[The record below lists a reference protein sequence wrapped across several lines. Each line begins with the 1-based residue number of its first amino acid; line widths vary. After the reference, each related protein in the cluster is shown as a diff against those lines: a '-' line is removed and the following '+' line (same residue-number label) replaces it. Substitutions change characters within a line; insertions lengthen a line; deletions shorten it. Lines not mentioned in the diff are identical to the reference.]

1 MLADNHSLRNPQL
14 RFFPYQALRDDPNS
28 KRLELPLQLS
38 PTIKFTGP
46 NPDEKYTGNYV
57 YAWQNLIPFY
67 YLCGFGDMNESHE
80 FNPTKADEF
89 KKDWDDDKTQMRQ
102 AIIGA
107 ANEIKTPMKHVVCF
121 GLGSLRLDTLPEK
134 TYAWCLDHHFA
145 VFDMARELR
154 KRSGKPIPIL
164 FQDPA
169 YNKTDMEYLKS
180 IAGDL
185 EIRFP
190 GGSKTLL
197 EITEAT
203 FVYCPGSPAL
213 PIHQLV
219 ADLTVDFGGPAAVF
233 WYTVTG
239 ARLKTKDGKDKVY
252 TAADEVNDYLMVP
265 MDPVNKYVVDMLK
278 GFTKVFDG
286 GRMKGYSAFSTSSLY
301 VKKTAS
307 QSNPV
312 EQGGSEQQTH
322 T

>member
-1 MLADNHSLRNPQL
+1 
-14 RFFPYQALRDDPNS
+14 
-28 KRLELPLQLS
+28 
-38 PTIKFTGP
+38 
-46 NPDEKYTGNYV
+46 
-57 YAWQNLIPFY
+57 
-67 YLCGFGDMNESHE
+67 
-80 FNPTKADEF
+80 
-89 KKDWDDDKTQMRQ
+89 
-102 AIIGA
+102 
-107 ANEIKTPMKHVVCF
+107 
-121 GLGSLRLDTLPEK
+121 
-134 TYAWCLDHHFA
+134 
-145 VFDMARELR
+145 MARELR

-164 FQDPA
+164 FQDPS
-169 YNKTDMEYLKS
+169 YSETDMEYLKS

-197 EITEAT
+197 EITEDT

-301 VKKTAS
+301 VKKIAS